1 MSKRVFSL
9 LPRLVHCTA
18 LITPPAMSPTIAT
31 TLHTIYVHQHL
42 KLGPLGVSWHRWNG
56 HLSSTFHLATAQYML
71 DFPCIS
77 HSYQQV
83 QQDRACFKP
92 SRAGITHYPLI
103 GLWATSDPP
112 DFRHFLSIFYGF
124 PSTFHQYVNFCAH
137 MRLFG
142 HHHPPLSIWAIF
154 FVIFEFLHM
163 RAPVL
168 GHHPPTWGCHPPPA
182 TGHTSHHQSVHPP
195 HPPSS
200 IWATFS
206 LHGPSAKI
214 GRAHV

>member
-1 MSKRVFSL
+1 
-9 LPRLVHCTA
+9 
-18 LITPPAMSPTIAT
+18 MSPTIAT

-42 KLGPLGVSWHRWNG
+42 KLGPLGMSWHRWNG
-56 HLSSTFHLATAQYML
+56 HLSSTFPLATAQYML

-124 PSTFHQYVNFCAH
+124 PSTFHQYVDFRAH
-137 MRLFG
+137 MCLFG
-142 HHHPPLSIWAIF
+142 HHHPPLSIWANF
-154 FVIFEFLHM
+154 FVIWPQCHRLSAICSPNNSAFSPTSSNFRVFHICAHLLWSPPPTQGCH
-163 RAPVL
+163 RPPQL
-168 GHHPPTWGCHPPPA
+168 TGHPSHPPTGLVPL
-182 TGHTSHHQSVHPP
+182 S
-195 HPPSS
+195 
-200 IWATFS
+200 
-206 LHGPSAKI
+206 GPLPI
-214 GRAHV
+214 DFY